1 MSVDAIAEALRESEE
16 RLAAVL
22 ADRERLERQFYLVQK
37 METVGQLAGGI
48 AHDFNNILTAI
59 VGFGTLVAEQ
69 VKDNPA
75 AAENVAEILAAASR
89 ASSLTRQLLAF
100 GRRQVLLP
108 TRLDLNDTVHG
119 LAGMLRQLIGEHI
132 DLSFVC
138 TADLPPIRAD
148 QSQLE
153 SALANLVINAR
164 DAMPQGGRL
173 TIETSEVTLDAAYCA
188 AHVGVRAGRYARL
201 IVSDTGV
208 GIPPDVQPRIFE
220 PFFTTKEA
228 GKGSGLGLATVYGIV
243 KQSGGNIWV
252 YSEPGLGTTFKVY
265 LPIDPGESAEAEA
278 SLPVTT
284 EWSRGTETVLL
295 VEDAPVIRRLARDVM
310 AGAGY
315 VVIAAE
321 DANEAMTLAA
331 AHRGPIDLLVTDLVM
346 PGPSGVE
353 LAEQLTRARSDVRVL
368 FMSGYTDNALVRN
381 GLLAEGVSFLQK
393 PFAPADLLRRV
404 RQVIDAARV
413 A

>member
-1 MSVDAIAEALRESEE
+1 MPPGSYSLI
-16 RLAAVL
+16 
-22 ADRERLERQFYLVQK
+22 Q
-37 METVGQLAGGI
+37 
-48 AHDFNNILTAI
+48 
-59 VGFGTLVAEQ
+59 VA
-69 VKDNPA
+69 
-75 AAENVAEILAAASR
+75 
-89 ASSLTRQLLAF
+89 
-100 GRRQVLLP
+100 
-108 TRLDLNDTVHG
+108 
-119 LAGMLRQLIGEHI
+119 
-132 DLSFVC
+132 
-138 TADLPPIRAD
+138 
-148 QSQLE
+148 
-153 SALANLVINAR
+153 
-164 DAMPQGGRL
+164 
-173 TIETSEVTLDAAYCA
+173 
-188 AHVGVRAGRYARL
+188 
-201 IVSDTGV
+201 DTGV
-208 GIPPDVQPRIFE
+208 GMDAETRARIFE

-252 YSEPGLGTTFKVY
+252 YSEPGLGTTFKLY
-265 LPIDPGESAEAEA
+265 LPIDPGEGAEVEA
-278 SLPVTT
+278 PLPVAT

-321 DANEAMTLAA
+321 DANEAMALAA
-331 AHRGPIDLLVTDLVM
+331 AHRDRIDLLVTDLVM

-353 LAEQLTRARSDVRVL
+353 LAEELTRARSDLRVL